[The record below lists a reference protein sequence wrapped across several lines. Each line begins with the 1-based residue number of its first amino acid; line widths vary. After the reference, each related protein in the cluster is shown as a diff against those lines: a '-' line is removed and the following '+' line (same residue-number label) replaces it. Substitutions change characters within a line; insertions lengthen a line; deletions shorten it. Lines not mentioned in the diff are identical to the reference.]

1 MLAFLK
7 NHPYI
12 FSLALALL
20 TASLTWLY
28 ARTIEKDK
36 DKVNKTFNKT
46 LAAGVV
52 AALALTWLV
61 HREEPVSREPFI
73 SEQF

>member
-1 MLAFLK
+1 MLPFLK
-7 NHPYI
+7 NHPYF
-12 FSLALALL
+12 FSLTLALL
-20 TASLTWLY
+20 TAGIVWLY
-28 ARTIEKDK
+28 ARTLEKDG

-61 HREEPVSREPFI
+61 HREEPVSSEPFI
-73 SEQF
+73 ADHF